1 MYDVRVNL
9 HEKVILLDREHVT
22 DIVTEKLKLIRTES
36 NYTQDKMADILGISK
51 KTLVQI
57 EKGRISAGWT
67 TTVAIC
73 ALFRE
78 SSILQNAF
86 GGDPMDVIE
95 LTAHDIIIRPKEKTM
110 GGYIWWRNV
119 EELEGYRLQQN
130 VLSNHYRIID
140 DENYRL
146 FSSIEKD
153 VIQEKWIALKQ
164 TINL

>member
-1 MYDVRVNL
+1 M
-9 HEKVILLDREHVT
+9 DREHVT